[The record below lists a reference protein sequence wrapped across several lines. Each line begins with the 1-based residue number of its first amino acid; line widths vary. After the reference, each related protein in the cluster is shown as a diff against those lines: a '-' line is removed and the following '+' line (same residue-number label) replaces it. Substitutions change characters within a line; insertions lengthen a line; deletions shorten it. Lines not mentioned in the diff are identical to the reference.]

1 MQDESLQAGS
11 GPGGQFGAFSFE
23 YAKWQVGNQAERAR
37 SIYARVALVVSLNS
51 VIVGVFAIAA
61 AVVVREWTTVLQVLS
76 YLALGCF
83 LCSVGC
89 AFRVL
94 WLKRWVEAP
103 PPGAVFE
110 LAVRLGD
117 EVAIKWAT
125 IEANRAYDVNEQV
138 TGRMERWSG
147 AALLFAFLDALFATS
162 LLLAAL
168 SG

>member
-1 MQDESLQAGS
+1 MAGGESSRAG
-11 GPGGQFGAFSFE
+11 AIDL
-23 YAKWQVGNQAERAR
+23 RAR
-37 SIYARVALVVSLNS
+37 RLVVSLNS

-61 AVVVREWTTVLQVLS
+61 GVVVREWTTVLQVLS

-83 LCSVGC
+83 LCGVGC

-94 WLKRWVEAP
+94 WLKRWVEAS
-103 PPGAVFE
+103 PPGSVFE

-125 IEANRAYDVNEQV
+125 SEANRAYGVNEQV
-138 TGRMERWSG
+138 VGRMERWSA
-147 AALLFAFLDALFATS
+147 AALLFAFLDAVFATS

-168 SG
+168 SGSRIRRSGYIRRS